1 MEKTVKTLL
10 SVLFVLGALF
20 FTGIVALIMMGI
32 SLDKESKAF
41 VDTAV
46 PAIVSDWDVK
56 EIQTRAGPEFNETTD
71 YEDMQQLFDVLHG
84 LGELQE
90 YGGSSG
96 ESRILVSLGYGIM
109 ITAAYSAH
117 ADFESGSAEIHISLI
132 RHDGQWQILGFEI
145 APEETDT
152 GRDII

>member
-1 MEKTVKTLL
+1 MEKTVKTFL
-10 SVLFVLGALF
+10 SVLFVLGAIF

-56 EIQTRAGPEFNETTD
+56 EIRKRAGPEFNETTD

-96 ESRILVSLGYGIM
+96 ESRILVSLGHGIM
-109 ITAAYSAH
+109 ITAAYSAS

-145 APEETDT
+145 VPEETDM
-152 GRDII
+152 GKDII